1 VNFYLV
7 PAAEITLFLLY
18 KLIVDY
24 QDGWFLHP
32 SAVEGAIL
40 VSLVLLAVLF
50 GWLGVGGSKK
60 IPLLDNY
67 SSPSPGKDLNSFWHT
82 SFLFAIVVLLVF
94 VILPVNKNEP
104 YFIRLILKNRDLFG
118 LMLLLWSEVYI
129 YLRLANSRR
138 TIKFLSVSWIFCY
151 RNLLW
156 IIFIILVSVKIIILV
171 PITRGLLVMND
182 TYIYWVMANQI
193 FHGVLNVNQFHHY
206 PPLYPAILSPIFLLG
221 IRDTLQHFTVLNSV
235 ISSTA
240 IFPLY
245 LLARQYLERKW
256 SLIFIVLCA
265 AFPFHIVYPEILFSE
280 NLFYPLFF
288 WAVYFSLATP
298 GNPRKIWLCDFLF
311 AGTMAAMWLT
321 RYMTLPLIPIFLL
334 VWWIKPDQ
342 ENVMIQ
348 IRPTRGKLIR
358 LSVIAAVIVI
368 AYALWFIPGISSGVG
383 IRSMLG
389 FDASG
394 GGNTER
400 LTLPLLGFWTGVS
413 AGYLALILAPVLNI
427 LLISILSWKQMKWDG
442 ITMRWVIAV
451 TTITAML
458 FVEVTRHAW
467 QAVYNFPEPDKYVGR
482 YVLYISA
489 LVWLTAII
497 LLKNKINISRWK
509 IFACGLLSAAII
521 FTGYQLFFD
530 PVWIINHSI
539 INFRFIDVYSITFLQ
554 WTYLLIIASLIS
566 GSSLLI
572 SFGKNQS
579 TTILLCGGIL
589 CLNLIVWPGYIEK
602 MKFYE
607 TPARHLDA
615 LLANLPLEEGASNS
629 KSTLYV
635 PPGSNFYEEELVIRG
650 QDPSDYLIK
659 QMFNDP
665 LRSFKC
671 KTRLMAKYADGQSV
685 AVIDQSINCSLPEE
699 FVKSTYMY
707 NGKEYFVIS
716 IPPQ

>member
-1 VNFYLV
+1 
-7 PAAEITLFLLY
+7 
-18 KLIVDY
+18 
-24 QDGWFLHP
+24 
-32 SAVEGAIL
+32 
-40 VSLVLLAVLF
+40 
-50 GWLGVGGSKK
+50 
-60 IPLLDNY
+60 
-67 SSPSPGKDLNSFWHT
+67 
-82 SFLFAIVVLLVF
+82 
-94 VILPVNKNEP
+94 
-104 YFIRLILKNRDLFG
+104 
-118 LMLLLWSEVYI
+118 
-129 YLRLANSRR
+129 
-138 TIKFLSVSWIFCY
+138 
-151 RNLLW
+151 
-156 IIFIILVSVKIIILV
+156 
-171 PITRGLLVMND
+171 
-182 TYIYWVMANQI
+182 
-193 FHGVLNVNQFHHY
+193 
-206 PPLYPAILSPIFLLG
+206 
-221 IRDTLQHFTVLNSV
+221 
-235 ISSTA
+235 
-240 IFPLY
+240 
-245 LLARQYLERKW
+245 
-256 SLIFIVLCA
+256 
-265 AFPFHIVYPEILFSE
+265 
-280 NLFYPLFF
+280 
-288 WAVYFSLATP
+288 
-298 GNPRKIWLCDFLF
+298 
-311 AGTMAAMWLT
+311 MAAMWLT

-521 FTGYQLFFD
+521 FTGYQLFFN
-530 PVWIINHSI
+530 PTWIITQSI
-539 INFRFIDVYSITFLQ
+539 INIRFIDVYSITFLQ
-554 WTYLLIIASLIS
+554 WVYLLVIAGLII

-572 SFGKNQS
+572 SKGKS
-579 TTILLCGGIL
+579 RISAILLCGGIL
-589 CLNLIVWPGYIEK
+589 CMNLVVWPGYIET
-602 MKFYE
+602 MKLYE

-615 LLANLPLEEGASNS
+615 LLANLPLKAGINNS
-629 KSTLYV
+629 KTILYV
-635 PPGSNFYEEELVIRG
+635 PPGSNIYEKEMEVRG
-650 QDPSDYLIK
+650 QDPLNYQTK
-659 QMFNDP
+659 QMLNDP
-665 LRSFKC
+665 LRSYNC